1 MNSSIS
7 CSVCCC
13 FHLQMEEAFAGRFA
27 GCNGVQLKSGTRF
40 ANFLDQQMNCNFLV
54 SNTLDFILTLIFC
67 LNQGVEMQLLT
78 YYLNSIPKQK
88 SKML

>member
-13 FHLQMEEAFAGRFA
+13 FHLQMEEAFARRFA

-40 ANFLDQQMNCNFLV
+40 ANFLDQQMNC
-54 SNTLDFILTLIFC
+54 LIFTPFFAEADK
-67 LNQGVEMQLLT
+67 LKELRRSTLR
-78 YYLNSIPKQK
+78 
-88 SKML
+88 

>member
-1 MNSSIS
+1 
-7 CSVCCC
+7 
-13 FHLQMEEAFAGRFA
+13 MEEAFAGRFA

-54 SNTLDFILTLIFC
+54 SNALDFILTLIFC
-67 LNQGVEMQLLT
+67 VNQGVEMQLLT

>member
-54 SNTLDFILTLIFC
+54 SNALYFILTLIFC
-67 LNQGVEMQLLT
+67 LNQGVEMQLLA

>member
-13 FHLQMEEAFAGRFA
+13 FRLQMEEAFAGRFA
-27 GCNGVQLKSGTRF
+27 GFNGVQLKNDIRF
-40 ANFLDQQMNCNFLV
+40 ANCLDPQINCNFLV
-54 SNTLDFILTLIFC
+54 SNALYFILTLIFC

-88 SKML
+88 GKML